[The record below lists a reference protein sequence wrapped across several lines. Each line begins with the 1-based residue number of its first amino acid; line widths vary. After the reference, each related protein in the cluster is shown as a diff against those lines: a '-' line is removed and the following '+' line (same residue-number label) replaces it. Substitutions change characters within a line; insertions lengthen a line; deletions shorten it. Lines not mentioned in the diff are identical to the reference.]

1 MRPSLWPTERLHN
14 AGELIMSP
22 VGLVPGSNDSAADLC
37 ISQLIENQAKRI
49 PDAIAIAAPDRTPLT
64 YTRLHRQ
71 IDDTVKK
78 LNAMGVG
85 RRDRVALALPNGP
98 EMAVAFLAVAASAT
112 CAPLNPAYQ
121 VKEYDFFLADLNP
134 KALILWSG
142 MDSPA
147 RVAARE
153 RDIPIIELSP
163 VLDAEAGVFALA
175 GDLRLRPVDSGFT
188 QPDDVALVLHT
199 SGTTSRPK
207 IIPLTHSNICA
218 STHNIRAALEL
229 VRRDRCLN
237 VMPLFHIHG
246 LIGAVLSSLA
256 AGASVV
262 CTPGFYAPKF
272 FAWMEEFRPTWYTA
286 VPTMHQAILA
296 RAASSQEIIGR
307 CPLRFIRS
315 SSSRMPPQVM
325 TELENVFHAP
335 VIEAYGMTEASHQ
348 IASNPLPPRQ
358 RKAGSVGLAVGP
370 EVAVMDDAGHLRRPE
385 EVGEIVIR
393 GANVTQ
399 GYENDST
406 LNERA
411 FTEGWLRTGD
421 QGYLDSDGYIFITG
435 RLKEV
440 INRGG
445 EKISPHEVDE
455 ALTNHPAIAQAVTF
469 AVPHSTLGEDIA
481 AAVVLRENGAATER
495 EIQDFA
501 AARLADFKVPRR
513 VIIVDA
519 IPQGPTGKSQ
529 RIGLAEKLGLRA
541 SDGPDVRAAYTAP
554 RTPVEEKLSEIWSE
568 ILGIQRVGVD
578 DNFFQLGGDS
588 LLATQVISRVREA
601 LQAELSFISFFETPT
616 IASLAA
622 VIDRSEI
629 ENAQR
634 EKIAQRLPALEN
646 ISGRSSDESIPRRI
660 NRVSAPLS
668 FAQERLWF
676 LDQMEPGS
684 PAYNRPANFRLAG
697 RLNVKALELSLSE
710 IVRRHEALRTRFAV
724 ESGKP
729 VQVICPARTLT
740 MSLVDLYELP
750 APEREIRA
758 QELATEEAQRPFDLT
773 QGPLMRATLLRLG
786 KEDHVLLLTIHHIAF
801 DGWSLSVLAR
811 ELAALYEAFC
821 AGRPQPLP
829 DLPVQYADYT
839 HWQRQWLQGDVL
851 QTQLSYWKQQ
861 LAGVR
866 VLDLPTDRP
875 RPPVQTFRGA
885 KQFLLLSS
893 RLTNELK
900 LLSLREG
907 VTPFMSLLAAFT
919 TLLHGYT
926 GQYDIAVGTFLINR
940 NRVETEGLIGFFINN
955 LVLRTDLAGN
965 PSFRELVARVR
976 TVALA
981 AYAHQDLPFEKL
993 LEELRPERDKSRT
1006 PLFQVMLVLQ
1016 NTPGSAL
1023 DLPGLTSSNYPAAQD
1038 TRANFDLTLW
1048 MSDGIEGL
1056 SGVLEYNADL
1066 FDGISMTRMLETF
1079 KLMLEGIVA
1088 DPDQHLSTLSISLD
1102 RERRRITARG
1112 NDTEAIFSV
1121 DAQADSDANLVD
1133 DTAELQAQLS
1143 KRRARLS
1150 AAKRAL
1156 LEKRLRG

>member
-1 MRPSLWPTERLHN
+1 
-14 AGELIMSP
+14 MSP
-22 VGLVPGSNDSAADLC
+22 VGLMTGSNDSAPDLC
-37 ISQLIENQAKRI
+37 ISQLIENQAGHT
-49 PDAIAIAAPDRTPLT
+49 PDAIAIAAPGRTPLT
-64 YTRLHRQ
+64 YNRLHRQ
-71 IDDTVKK
+71 IDHAVKK
-78 LNAMGVG
+78 LNAMGV
-85 RRDRVALALPNGP
+85 RRHDRVALALPNGP
-98 EMAVAFLAVAASAT
+98 EIAVAFLAVAAGAT

-121 VKEYDFFLADLNP
+121 VEEYDFFLSDLHP

-147 RVAARE
+147 RIVARE

-163 VLDAEAGVFALA
+163 VLEADAGVFALA
-175 GDLRLRPVDSGFT
+175 GDVRSRPVDTEFT
-188 QPDDVALVLHT
+188 QPGDVALVLHT
-199 SGTTSRPK
+199 SGTTARPK
-207 IIPLTHSNICA
+207 IIPLTHINICSSA
-218 STHNIRAALEL
+218 HYIRTALEL
-229 VRRDRCLN
+229 VRSDRCLN

-246 LIGAVLSSLA
+246 LIGAVLSTLA
-256 AGASVV
+256 AGASVI
-262 CTPGFYAPKF
+262 CASGFYAPKF

-296 RAASSQEIIGR
+296 RAASSREVIAH

-315 SSSRMPPQVM
+315 SSSRLPPQVM
-325 TELENVFHAP
+325 TELENVFNTP

-358 RKAGSVGLAVGP
+358 RKAGSVGLAMGS
-370 EVAVMDDAGHLRRPE
+370 ELAVVDDAGQFLQAE

-406 LNERA
+406 LNEPA

-421 QGYLDSDGYIFITG
+421 QGYLDSDGYLFITG

-455 ALTNHPAIAQAVTF
+455 ALMNHPAIAQAVTF
-469 AVPHSTLGEDIA
+469 PVPHGKLGEDIA
-481 AAVVLRENGAATER
+481 AAVVLRENAAATER

-519 IPQGPTGKSQ
+519 IPQGPTGKLQ
-529 RIGLAEKLGLRA
+529 RIGLAEKLGLSA
-541 SDGPDVRAAYTAP
+541 SEEPDVRAAYTAP

-568 ILGIQRVGVD
+568 ILAVQRVGVD

-601 LQAELSFISFFETPT
+601 LHAELSFISFFATPT
-616 IASLAA
+616 VASLAA
-622 VIDRSEI
+622 AVARNHSESA
-629 ENAQR
+629 EQ
-634 EKIAQRLPALEN
+634 
-646 ISGRSSDESIPRRI
+646 SIPRRV
-660 NRVSAPLS
+660 NRDPAPLS

-684 PAYNRPANFRLAG
+684 PAYNRPANFRLTG
-697 RLNVKALELSLSE
+697 RLNARALELSLSE
-710 IVRRHEALRTRFAV
+710 IIRRHEVLRTRFVV

-729 VQVICPARTLT
+729 VQVICPARAQTL
-740 MSLVDLYELP
+740 SLVDLYEHP

-758 QELATEEAQRPFDLT
+758 QELAAEEAQRPFDLT
-773 QGPLMRATLLRLG
+773 QGPLIRSTLLRLG
-786 KEDHVLLLTIHHIAF
+786 EADHVLLLTIHHIAF

-811 ELAALYEAFC
+811 ELAALYKAFC
-821 AGRPQPLP
+821 AGHPQPLP
-829 DLPVQYADYT
+829 ELFIQYSDYA

-851 QTQLSYWKQQ
+851 QTQLAYWKRQ
-861 LAGVR
+861 LAGVP

-885 KQFLLLSS
+885 KQPLVLSG
-893 RLTNELK
+893 RLTEELK
-900 LLSLREG
+900 LLSRREG

-919 TLLHGYT
+919 TLLYSYT
-926 GQYDIAVGTFLINR
+926 GQDDIAVGTFMINR
-940 NRVETEGLIGFFINN
+940 NRAETEGVIGFFINN

-965 PSFRELVARVR
+965 PSFRDLLGRAR
-976 TVALA
+976 TVALT

-993 LEELRPERDKSRT
+993 LEQLRPERDRSRT

-1023 DLPGLTSSNYPAAQD
+1023 ELPGLTSSSYPVAQS
-1038 TRANFDLTLW
+1038 TRSNFDLTLW

-1056 SGVLEYNADL
+1056 TGILEYNADL
-1066 FDGISMTRMLETF
+1066 FEAISMTRMLENF
-1079 KLMLEGIVA
+1079 QFLLEGIVA
-1088 DPDQHLSTLSISLD
+1088 DPDQHLSTLSISID
-1102 RERRRITARG
+1102 RERRRISAG
-1112 NDTEAIFSV
+1112 GSDTEAKFHV
-1121 DAQADSDANLVD
+1121 DAQVAQVDRDANPVD
-1133 DTAELQAQLS
+1133 DTSERQAQLS
-1143 KRRARLS
+1143 ERRARLS

>member
-1 MRPSLWPTERLHN
+1 
-14 AGELIMSP
+14 
-22 VGLVPGSNDSAADLC
+22 
-37 ISQLIENQAKRI
+37 
-49 PDAIAIAAPDRTPLT
+49 
-64 YTRLHRQ
+64 
-71 IDDTVKK
+71 
-78 LNAMGVG
+78 
-85 RRDRVALALPNGP
+85 
-98 EMAVAFLAVAASAT
+98 
-112 CAPLNPAYQ
+112 
-121 VKEYDFFLADLNP
+121 
-134 KALILWSG
+134 
-142 MDSPA
+142 
-147 RVAARE
+147 
-153 RDIPIIELSP
+153 
-163 VLDAEAGVFALA
+163 
-175 GDLRLRPVDSGFT
+175 
-188 QPDDVALVLHT
+188 
-199 SGTTSRPK
+199 
-207 IIPLTHSNICA
+207 
-218 STHNIRAALEL
+218 
-229 VRRDRCLN
+229 
-237 VMPLFHIHG
+237 
-246 LIGAVLSSLA
+246 
-256 AGASVV
+256 
-262 CTPGFYAPKF
+262 
-272 FAWMEEFRPTWYTA
+272 
-286 VPTMHQAILA
+286 
-296 RAASSQEIIGR
+296 
-307 CPLRFIRS
+307 
-315 SSSRMPPQVM
+315 
-325 TELENVFHAP
+325 
-335 VIEAYGMTEASHQ
+335 
-348 IASNPLPPRQ
+348 
-358 RKAGSVGLAVGP
+358 
-370 EVAVMDDAGHLRRPE
+370 
-385 EVGEIVIR
+385 
-393 GANVTQ
+393 
-399 GYENDST
+399 
-406 LNERA
+406 
-411 FTEGWLRTGD
+411 
-421 QGYLDSDGYIFITG
+421 
-435 RLKEV
+435 
-440 INRGG
+440 
-445 EKISPHEVDE
+445 
-455 ALTNHPAIAQAVTF
+455 
-469 AVPHSTLGEDIA
+469 
-481 AAVVLRENGAATER
+481 
-495 EIQDFA
+495 
-501 AARLADFKVPRR
+501 
-513 VIIVDA
+513 
-519 IPQGPTGKSQ
+519 
-529 RIGLAEKLGLRA
+529 
-541 SDGPDVRAAYTAP
+541 
-554 RTPVEEKLSEIWSE
+554 
-568 ILGIQRVGVD
+568 
-578 DNFFQLGGDS
+578 
-588 LLATQVISRVREA
+588 
-601 LQAELSFISFFETPT
+601 
-616 IASLAA
+616 
-622 VIDRSEI
+622 
-629 ENAQR
+629 
-634 EKIAQRLPALEN
+634 
-646 ISGRSSDESIPRRI
+646 
-660 NRVSAPLS
+660 
-668 FAQERLWF
+668 
-676 LDQMEPGS
+676 
-684 PAYNRPANFRLAG
+684 
-697 RLNVKALELSLSE
+697 
-710 IVRRHEALRTRFAV
+710 
-724 ESGKP
+724 
-729 VQVICPARTLT
+729 
-740 MSLVDLYELP
+740 MSLVDLCELP

-1023 DLPGLTSSNYPAAQD
+1023 DLPGLTSSSYPAAQD

>member
-1 MRPSLWPTERLHN
+1 
-14 AGELIMSP
+14 
-22 VGLVPGSNDSAADLC
+22 
-37 ISQLIENQAKRI
+37 
-49 PDAIAIAAPDRTPLT
+49 
-64 YTRLHRQ
+64 
-71 IDDTVKK
+71 
-78 LNAMGVG
+78 
-85 RRDRVALALPNGP
+85 
-98 EMAVAFLAVAASAT
+98 
-112 CAPLNPAYQ
+112 
-121 VKEYDFFLADLNP
+121 
-134 KALILWSG
+134 
-142 MDSPA
+142 
-147 RVAARE
+147 
-153 RDIPIIELSP
+153 
-163 VLDAEAGVFALA
+163 
-175 GDLRLRPVDSGFT
+175 
-188 QPDDVALVLHT
+188 
-199 SGTTSRPK
+199 
-207 IIPLTHSNICA
+207 
-218 STHNIRAALEL
+218 
-229 VRRDRCLN
+229 
-237 VMPLFHIHG
+237 
-246 LIGAVLSSLA
+246 
-256 AGASVV
+256 
-262 CTPGFYAPKF
+262 
-272 FAWMEEFRPTWYTA
+272 
-286 VPTMHQAILA
+286 
-296 RAASSQEIIGR
+296 
-307 CPLRFIRS
+307 
-315 SSSRMPPQVM
+315 VM
-325 TELENVFHAP
+325 TELENVFNTP

-358 RKAGSVGLAVGP
+358 RKAGSVGLAAGP

-421 QGYLDSDGYIFITG
+421 QGYLDSDGYLFITG

-455 ALTNHPAIAQAVTF
+455 ALMNHPAIAQAVTF
-469 AVPHSTLGEDIA
+469 PVPHGKLGEDIA
-481 AAVVLRENGAATER
+481 AAIVLRENAAATER

-529 RIGLAEKLGLRA
+529 RVGLAEKLGLRA
-541 SDGPDVRAAYTAP
+541 SEGPDARAAYTAP
-554 RTPVEEKLSEIWSE
+554 RTPIEEKLSEIWSE
-568 ILGIQRVGVD
+568 ILAVQRVGVD

-601 LQAELSFISFFETPT
+601 LHTELSFVSFFETPT
-616 IASLAA
+616 VASLAA
-622 VIDRSEI
+622 AVARSQI

-634 EKIAQRLPALEN
+634 QKIAQRLPALEN

-684 PAYNRPANFRLAG
+684 PAYNRPANFRLVG
-697 RLNVKALELSLSE
+697 RLNARALKLSLSE
-710 IVRRHEALRTRFAV
+710 IVRRHETLRTRFVV

-729 VQVICPARTLT
+729 VQVISPAWALTL
-740 MSLVDLYELP
+740 SLVDLYEYP

-758 QELATEEAQRPFDLT
+758 QALAAEEAQLPFDLG
-773 QGPLMRATLLRLG
+773 QGPLMRSTLLRLG
-786 KEDHVLLLTIHHIAF
+786 EEDHILLLTIHHIAF

-811 ELAALYEAFC
+811 ELVALYQAFC
-821 AGRPQPLP
+821 AGYPQLLP
-829 DLPVQYADYT
+829 ELPIQYADYA

-851 QTQLSYWKQQ
+851 QTQLAYWKRQVV
-861 LAGVR
+861 GVP

-885 KQFLLLSS
+885 RQPLVLSG
-893 RLTNELK
+893 RLTEELK
-900 LLSLREG
+900 LLSRREG
-907 VTPFMSLLAAFT
+907 VTPFMSLLTAFT
-919 TLLHGYT
+919 TLLYGYT
-926 GQYDIAVGTFLINR
+926 GQDDIAVGTFIINR
-940 NRVETEGLIGFFINN
+940 NRAETEGLIGFFINN

-965 PSFRELVARVR
+965 PSFRELLARVR
-976 TVALA
+976 TVALT

-993 LEELRPERDKSRT
+993 LEQLRPERDKSRT

-1023 DLPGLTSSNYPAAQD
+1023 DLPGLTSSSYTAAQS

-1056 SGVLEYNADL
+1056 TGVLEYNADL
-1066 FDGISMTRMLETF
+1066 FDAVSMTRMLENF
-1079 KLMLEGIVA
+1079 QFLLEAMVA
-1088 DPDQHLSTLSISLD
+1088 DPDQHLSTLSISLV
-1102 RERRRITARG
+1102 RERRRISARG
-1112 NDTEAIFSV
+1112 NDTEAIFPV
-1121 DAQADSDANLVD
+1121 DAQVDRDANPAD
-1133 DTAELQAQLS
+1133 DTAERQAQLS
-1143 KRRARLS
+1143 QRRARLS

-1156 LEKRLRG
+1156 LEKRMRG